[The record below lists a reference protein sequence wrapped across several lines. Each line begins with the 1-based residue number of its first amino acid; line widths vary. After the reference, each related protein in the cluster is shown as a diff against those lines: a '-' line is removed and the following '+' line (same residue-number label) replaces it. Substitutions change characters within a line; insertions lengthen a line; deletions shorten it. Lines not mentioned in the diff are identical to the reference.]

1 MSKGI
6 RPRNYEF
13 LQKFNYY
20 IPGVAEMFILLAFL
34 LLGALLGNL
43 VSLPMVALLG
53 QEAGMQ
59 YGMLVSYP
67 LMFIPAMI
75 YASVK
80 SRGNSFTK
88 SGLLLDSKHFS
99 PLGGALCALF
109 VILATLAAALCSD
122 AILALLPDMPVWL
135 ENMLKEIT
143 SGGNLLI
150 NFLMVSIF
158 APFFEEWLCRGMIL
172 RGLLGQQMKPV
183 WAIVVSAA
191 FFAIIHLNPWQ
202 AVPAFLLG
210 CLFGY
215 VYYKTGS
222 LKLTMLMHFTNNTF
236 SLVMSNIESF
246 SEIESWLDVLPGM
259 RYWIL
264 FAAALLLLVL
274 IVNAFRRIPLERE
287 AGNMDKV
294 PALFEE
300 QPLP

>member
-1 MSKGI
+1 MAKAP

-13 LQKFNYY
+13 LHKFSYY
-20 IPGVAEMFILLAFL
+20 IPNVADMFILLAFL
-34 LLGALLGNL
+34 LLGGLLGNL
-43 VSLPMVALLG
+43 VVLPMVALMG
-53 QEAGMQ
+53 QDAGMQ

-88 SGLLLDSKHFS
+88 DGLLLDSNKHFK
-99 PLGGALCALF
+99 PHGGALCALL
-109 VILATLAAALCSD
+109 VVLATLAAAFCSD
-122 AILALLPDMPVWL
+122 AILASMPDMPPAL
-135 ENMLKEIT
+135 EELLKGLT
-143 SGGNLLI
+143 SGDDFFV

-172 RGLLGQQMKPV
+172 RGLLGTKVKPV
-183 WAIVVSAA
+183 WAIVISAV
-191 FFAIIHLNPWQ
+191 FFAVIHLNPWQ

-222 LKLTMLMHFTNNTF
+222 LKLTMLMHFANNTF
-236 SLVMSNIESF
+236 ALVSSRIDAFE
-246 SEIESWLDVLPGM
+246 EAESWLDVLPGA

-264 FAAALLLLVL
+264 FSAAILLIVL
-274 IVNAFRRIPLERE
+274 IIRAFSRIPQERPQ
-287 AGNMDKV
+287 GNMDPVK
-294 PALFEE
+294 PLFEE
-300 QPLP
+300 